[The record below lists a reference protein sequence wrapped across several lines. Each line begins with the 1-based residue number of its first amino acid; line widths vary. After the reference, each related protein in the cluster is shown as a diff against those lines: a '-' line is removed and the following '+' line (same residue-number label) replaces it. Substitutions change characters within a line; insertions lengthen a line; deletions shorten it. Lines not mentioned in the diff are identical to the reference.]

1 MQFNAG
7 AGFGSQ
13 CPKGSV
19 YGHIKVWTPLLDE
32 PLEGPVYLRSSNHN
46 LPDAVFALHGLVNI
60 ELATR
65 IDSTHGRLRVST
77 AELPDVPLSRVVV
90 DMQGGQKGL
99 FVNSTNICRGKH
111 RARVAYRAHNGR
123 RLVVKPVLR
132 AVSCGKARK
141 KKHSRHARRARVAR
155 GSAVR

>member
-1 MQFNAG
+1 MQFAAG

-32 PLEGPVYLRSSNHN
+32 PLSGPVYLRSSNHN
-46 LPDAVFALHGLVNI
+46 LPDAVFALHGLVDI

-65 IDSTHGRLRVST
+65 IDSTHGRLRAIVSDS
-77 AELPDVPLSRVVV
+77 PDAPVSRAIV

-99 FVNSTNICRGKH
+99 FVNSTNLCAGKH
-111 RARVAYRAHNGR
+111 RARVNAGGQNGR
-123 RLVVKPVLR
+123 RDVTKPVMR
-132 AVSCGKARK
+132 AQCKKAHKKRHKGHTKKNGGKHK
-141 KKHSRHARRARVAR
+141 
-155 GSAVR
+155 G

>member
-1 MQFNAG
+1 M
-7 AGFGSQ
+7 
-13 CPKGSV
+13 
-19 YGHIKVWTPLLDE
+19 DE

-46 LPDAVFALHGLVNI
+46 LPDAVFALHGLVDI

-111 RARVAYRAHNGR
+111 RARVNAGGQNGR
-123 RLVVKPVLR
+123 RDVTKPVMR
-132 AVSCGKARK
+132 AVGCGKHRVKRHGRHHK
-141 KKHSRHARRARVAR
+141 KRDHRRSRR
-155 GSAVR
+155 